1 MAPPAK
7 IAAVP
12 AVRFLPFLDPRSQL
26 RYAPPQ
32 PKSLC
37 DQESAMLVV
46 QDSLFRLVSLVSFAA
61 LLNACGQE
69 TPVSSA
75 PASEMVAVTEED
87 YRRAESF
94 LSANVNDLVSGNI
107 LAQYWQD
114 DGRLVYRRSIGVG
127 SEYLLADPST
137 ASSAPL
143 FDAEALA
150 AALTAVTGEEAAASD
165 LALSQIELDPEQQIL
180 GFRFDGEDYQLNL
193 VSMNLQQE
201 AESPDNEILSPDGS
215 KAAFIQDYNL
225 WVRDT
230 VSNELTQL
238 TFDGVEDYGYAT
250 NNAGW
255 IRDDGPVLLWSPD
268 SRSIATFRHDG
279 RNVGEMYLYDTRVG
293 HVELDAW
300 KYPLP
305 GDEHIFMIERIV
317 VHLEEE
323 PRIVPL
329 RMPPDPHRSTTA
341 DHIADFDG
349 RFLDVEW
356 SEDSAF
362 LAFVSSSRDHKSATL
377 RLTNPDTGDVR
388 DIYNETVATYYE
400 SGASTENWRLF
411 VERNEFLWFS
421 EKDNWGHLYLHDL
434 TSGQEKR
441 QLTSGNWTVL
451 EVQQVDLDNEQ
462 IYFTGSNREAGDPYF
477 HYLYRVNMD
486 GTGLTL
492 LTPEP
497 AHHVISWSEGGE
509 YFTDTYSTP
518 TQPAVSLVKDRN
530 GNVVQELVQTDIS
543 QLLATGWVAPE
554 PFVVKARDQQTDLY
568 GLLYKPSNFDPAR
581 SYPVLNYL
589 YPGPQTGSV
598 GRRSFSPA
606 RSDKQAV
613 AELGF
618 VVVEVDAMGTPG
630 RSKSFHDA
638 YYGNMGDNG
647 LPDQITAIRQL
658 AASRPW
664 MDIERIGIWGHSGG
678 GFASTAGILR
688 YPDFY
693 KVAVSSAGNHDNR
706 NYEDDWG
713 EKWQGLLETYP
724 ETSPDDPDA
733 PRTNYD
739 NQANQLLVE
748 NLQGK
753 LLLAHGLMDDNVHPS
768 NTLLMVQA
776 LVEAEKDFDLVLL
789 PDSRHGFA
797 NSRYFMKRRWDYFVR
812 HLISTEPPADFRFGE
827 DIR

>member
-1 MAPPAK
+1 MR
-7 IAAVP
+7 V
-12 AVRFLPFLDPRSQL
+12 VRRP
-26 RYAPPQ
+26 
-32 PKSLC
+32 
-37 DQESAMLVV
+37 
-46 QDSLFRLVSLVSFAA
+46 LFRLASLLSLGA
-61 LLNACGQE
+61 LLLACGQG
-69 TPVSSA
+69 TPDASA
-75 PASEMVAVTEED
+75 PVAASPVVTEAD
-87 YRRAESF
+87 YRRAERF
-94 LSANVNDLVSGNI
+94 LAANVNDLVSGNI

-114 DGRLVYRRSIGVG
+114 DGRLVYRRSTGAG
-127 SEYLLADPST
+127 SEIVVADPGTGSI
-137 ASSAPL
+137 SAL
-143 FDAEALA
+143 FDAEAVA
-150 AALTAVTGEEAAASD
+150 AALASLSGDEVDASD
-165 LALSQIELDPEQQIL
+165 LSLSRIELDSEQETL

-193 VSMNLQQE
+193 SSMDLQQE
-201 AESPDNEILSPDGS
+201 AESPDHEIFSPDGS
-215 KAAFIQDYNL
+215 KAAFIQDHNL

-230 VSNELTQL
+230 ASNALTQL

-317 VHLEEE
+317 VHLEDE
-323 PRIVPL
+323 PRVVPL

-356 SEDSAF
+356 SEDAAF
-362 LAFVSSSRDHKSATL
+362 LAFISSSRDHKSATL
-377 RLTNPDTGDVR
+377 RLSNPDTGDVR

-400 SGASTENWRLF
+400 SGAVTENWRLF

-421 EKDNWGHLYLHDL
+421 EQDNWGHLYLHDL
-434 TSGQEKR
+434 TSGQMKR
-441 QLTSGNWTVL
+441 QLTSGNWSVL
-451 EVQQVDLDNEQ
+451 QVQQVDLESEQ
-462 IYFTGSNREAGDPYF
+462 IYFTGSNREPGDPYF

-486 GTGLTL
+486 GSGLTL

-497 AHHVISWSEGGE
+497 AHHVINWSEDGR
-509 YFTDTYSTP
+509 YFTDIYSTP
-518 TQPAVSLVKDRN
+518 TTAPVSVIRDRDGAVL
-530 GNVVQELVQTDIS
+530 QELGQTDIS
-543 QLLATGWVAPE
+543 QLLAAGWVAPE

-568 GLLYKPSNFDPAR
+568 GLLYKPSNFDPAS

-647 LPDQITAIRQL
+647 LPDQVTTIRQL
-658 AASRPW
+658 AADRPW
-664 MDIERIGIWGHSGG
+664 MDIERVGIWGHSGG

-733 PRTNYD
+733 PSTNYD

-797 NSRYFMKRRWDYFVR
+797 TSRYFMKRRWDYFVR
-812 HLISTEPPADFRFGE
+812 HLLGVEPPADFRFAE
-827 DIR
+827 NIR